1 MERDGKNRQQ
11 AVAFINL
18 QISDDEREKIAD
30 FIIDNTNLNDQELE
44 DKLIATINNITN
56 LTN

>member
-18 QISDDEREKIAD
+18 QISDNEREKIAD

-44 DKLIATINNITN
+44 DKLIATIIT
-56 LTN
+56 LQT